1 MSKFIFS
8 ELKAF
13 FMNPFPKRLIS
24 IPSIYLHHLGE
35 CIRQIKRQ
43 IQPYLLSG
51 NAYTQRYISKF
62 KCYYMFCM
70 LCHKPCPWDFVIILP
85 YIAESS

>member
-1 MSKFIFS
+1 MEIQNVESSTAFLKKGKYLEKERFLVNLSDLMSKFILS

-13 FMNPFPKRLIS
+13 FANPFPKRLIS

-43 IQPYLLSG
+43 L
-51 NAYTQRYISKF
+51 
-62 KCYYMFCM
+62 
-70 LCHKPCPWDFVIILP
+70 
-85 YIAESS
+85 